1 MREYFNQITL
11 ELFKHIKTNELLVIN
26 FDAEVS
32 SFVRFN
38 KAKIRQAGTVRQI
51 SVTLSLSNNENKN
64 LKSSIRL
71 NGDISKDISIL
82 IKSINYLRR
91 ELPELPKDPYMLFSR
106 SNNSTEITGIDKK
119 VNDQEI
125 LDYILSKSKNNDM
138 VGIYSSGYIYTALA
152 TSLGQTNWHSNY
164 SFSFDFS
171 IYNNNNNAIKLNYS
185 SKRWDKSEFDRI
197 FDSGLNKLKI
207 LSKTSKKIGT
217 GSYTV
222 YLEPSALSEIID
234 MMAWGG
240 FSYKSN
246 KIGTVHFIFYIRMR
260 NHYIKVYP
268 LMKISKMVSQQTLT
282 LKVLSSLRR
291 YQ

>member
-1 MREYFNQITL
+1 
-11 ELFKHIKTNELLVIN
+11 
-26 FDAEVS
+26 
-32 SFVRFN
+32 
-38 KAKIRQAGTVRQI
+38 
-51 SVTLSLSNNENKN
+51 
-64 LKSSIRL
+64 
-71 NGDISKDISIL
+71 
-82 IKSINYLRR
+82 
-91 ELPELPKDPYMLFSR
+91 
-106 SNNSTEITGIDKK
+106 
-119 VNDQEI
+119 
-125 LDYILSKSKNNDM
+125 M

-246 KIGTVHFIFYIRMR
+246 KIGTSPLHLYIRMR

-282 LKVLSSLRR
+282 LKVLSSPRR